1 MSDIVGAK
9 RRRNEDFRT
18 FSFMLCQLAARLSFA
33 EKVAKSEAKEIIE
46 KTVRLQAKSID
57 HLNDHTWSEH
67 FSAAPKQFLT
77 CRLVRLKA

>member
-1 MSDIVGAK
+1 MSDIAGAK
-9 RRRNEDFRT
+9 RRRNEDFWT

-57 HLNDHTWSEH
+57 HLNHTWSEH